1 MTDTLKKVSQNSLK
15 RRMALSIAGAR
26 GGVGLL
32 SNRASGLFMS
42 PDKQKAHYDK
52 ALSREAKRFVRE
64 LGKLKGAYVKI
75 GQMLALY
82 GDHLLPEPVTEALHE
97 LEDQTMM
104 LDWSVMAPVIDA
116 QLGQARENF
125 DIDSEAIAAAS
136 LAQVYRAD
144 YMPTGEKKCLK
155 VQYPDIASTI
165 DSDFNSVMQ
174 MLVLTKWIKQ
184 GANIE
189 QWMEQVKQVLDN
201 EVNYIYEQSM
211 TEQVRQYLIDDNR
224 YIVPAVATQYST
236 PTLLVMDYVEGYDV
250 SDPHVQALSLER
262 RNKLAKAMLE
272 IFFKEIFEWNL
283 VQTDPNFGNY
293 RIQIQEST
301 DADKLVLLDFGATRK
316 FPKPFIQALQQT
328 IIAAYKR
335 DIPGI
340 IDGAIGLGCLSDKDN
355 DEVKES
361 FAQFC
366 CYILEPLHQEL
377 TGVPEGVFNEA
388 GQYRWKESKLLK
400 RAGKQAA
407 KSVFIKGFSIPPN
420 EFGLLIKKLTGV
432 FTFMSAI
439 GAEFNA
445 HHLLEKYVDS

>member
-1 MTDTLKKVSQNSLK
+1 MTDTLKKVSQNSIK
-15 RRMALSIAGAR
+15 RRMALSLAGAR

-42 PDKQKAHYDK
+42 PDKQKAHHDK

-104 LDWSVMAPVIDA
+104 LDWSVMEPVIDG
-116 QLGQARENF
+116 QLGQAREHF
-125 DIDSEAIAAAS
+125 DIDAKAIAAAS

-144 YMPTGEKKCLK
+144 YKLTGKQVCLK
-155 VQYPDIASTI
+155 VQYPDIANTI

-174 MLVLTKWIKQ
+174 MLLLTRWIKQ

-189 QWMEQVKQVLDN
+189 QWMQQVKQVLDN
-201 EVNYIYEQSM
+201 EVNYVYEQSM
-211 TEQVRQYLIDDNR
+211 TEQVRQYLSDDNR
-224 YIVPAVATQYST
+224 YVVPEVESQYST
-236 PTLLVMDYVEGYDV
+236 STLLVMDYVEGHEV
-250 SDPHVQALSLER
+250 THPNVQALSLER
-262 RNKLAKAMLE
+262 RNKLAQAMLE
-272 IFFKEIFEWNL
+272 VFFKEVFEWNL

-293 RIQIQEST
+293 RIQI
-301 DADKLVLLDFGATRK
+301 DKDNHDDKLVLLDFGATRK
-316 FPKPFIQALQQT
+316 FPKPFIKALQKT

-335 DIPGI
+335 DISNI
-340 IDGAIGLGCLSDKDN
+340 IHGAIGLGCLSDEDT

-361 FAQFC
+361 FANFC
-366 CYILEPLHQEL
+366 CYILEPLHKEL
-377 TGVPEGVFNEA
+377 TGVPEGVFNEL

-407 KSVFIKGFSIPPN
+407 KSMFIKGFSIPPN

-445 HHLLEKYVDS
+445 HHLLEKYVD